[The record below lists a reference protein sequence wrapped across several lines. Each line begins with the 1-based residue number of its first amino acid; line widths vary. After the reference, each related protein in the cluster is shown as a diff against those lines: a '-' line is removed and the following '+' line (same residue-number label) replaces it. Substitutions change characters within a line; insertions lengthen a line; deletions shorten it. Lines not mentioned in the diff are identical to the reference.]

1 MNKKLLS
8 LGFAVPAVALLASAA
23 WTPALAQGTM
33 IVASYGGR
41 TPEHWRQYVFEVF
54 TKETGIKVEQV
65 ILPGRIVA
73 GMQAQQEAKRV
84 QWDISTSL
92 AAGDFAVMSAQGWL
106 TPIPDDVRAEMSKNY
121 AFIAK
126 DGIQSKRGALM
137 IVCNKLTAKKCPTTA
152 AEMLDT
158 QNFPGTRFMP
168 NFQPVE
174 ALTFAAYASG
184 VAPDKVF
191 PMDVD
196 RAIGGLQKIRPS
208 IAQFYD
214 NSTTA
219 RQLLASGEV
228 VMGLLWNGIPSQI
241 KNDNSRNIDLQ
252 VSWDGAVTYS
262 QFTAVYKGAP
272 NEKNAWTF
280 LKWLNAHPKELAA
293 YASAEG
299 SDTAHKQAFALL
311 SNEIKEWSPE
321 MERPVPTVEADI
333 GWYMNA
339 GANKTKIDDFWKRYL
354 N

>member
-1 MNKKLLS
+1 MKFRPLS
-8 LGFAVPAVALLASAA
+8 LAMALPALALLAGSA
-23 WTPALAQGTM
+23 WAQGTM
-33 IVASYGGR
+33 VVASYGGK
-41 TPEHWRQYVFEVF
+41 TPEHWREFVFDAF

-73 GMQAQQEAKRV
+73 GMQAQQEAKKV
-84 QWDISTSL
+84 QWDLSTSL
-92 AAGDFAVMSAQGWL
+92 AAGDFAVLSSQGYV
-106 TPIPDDVRAEMSKNY
+106 TPIPDDVRAELQKNY
-121 AFIAK
+121 PIIAK
-126 DGIQSKRGALM
+126 DGLPMKRGALM
-137 IVCNKLTAKKCPTTA
+137 IVCNKLTAKKCPVTA
-152 AEMLDT
+152 AELADV

-184 VAPDKVF
+184 VPANKVF

-196 RAIGGLQKIRPS
+196 RAIGTLQKIRPS

-228 VMGLLWNGIPSQI
+228 VMGLLWNGIPPQI
-241 KNDNSRNIDLQ
+241 IKDASKNIDLQ

-262 QFTAVYKGAP
+262 QFTAVYKNAP

-293 YASAEG
+293 YAESEG

-311 SNEIKEWSPE
+311 SKDIKDWSPE
-321 MERPVPTVEADI
+321 LERPVPTVEADI

-339 GANKTKIDDFWKRYL
+339 GANKTKIDEFWKKYL